1 MSSPLHELVT
11 ALAAP
16 WVVLSPRSG
25 QLTGSGAE
33 GVYARDRRIL
43 SRLTVTVDGHEPLPV
58 HVDEQDAATHQ
69 YVAMLEGLGD
79 TRHDPTVMLYRTRT
93 VDSEGMTE
101 RITLVNRSRAAVD
114 CRLDVA
120 LGTDLAGTA
129 AVRSGAAASLPQL
142 APLPDGPE
150 RTRWENDDTRV
161 VVTADPGVSA
171 TPHVEPGEE
180 FSITLRVTA
189 DFPKSNT
196 GFSIEPPAERA
207 PYDVSVRCDD
217 KRVARWL
224 DRSLDDVRA
233 LQLAADD
240 DRYLGAGPPWYLTLF
255 GRDSLISSGM
265 MISVDPTLAAGT
277 LRALAARQG
286 TKVDAGSAE
295 QPGKIPH
302 ELRAEVADHGGGLVL
317 PPVYYGTHDATQLW
331 VMTLHKAW
339 RWGMPADEV
348 RDLLPNLRRA
358 LAWMKEYADPDG
370 DGFLE
375 YIDES
380 GHGLANQGWK
390 DSNDAVQWPD
400 GTLAVAPIALCEVQG
415 YAYAAAIKGAELL
428 EAHGESGDEW
438 RAWAAALQERFRA
451 AFWVDGYPAIALDGA
466 KNPVIG
472 RASNM
477 GHLLGT
483 GLLDAD
489 EEQTV
494 AEVLAGADL
503 NSGFGLRT
511 LSTAMTRFNPLGYH
525 TGSVWPHDTAMTV
538 QGLFA
543 SGQSEVASSYVE
555 GLVRAAEAFGYRL
568 PELYGGRGTSEEST
582 PTPYP
587 LSCRPQAWA
596 AASAV
601 AVLVAALGIEPDV
614 PGGTLAVNPAES
626 VPWDKLELDGLLVGG
641 ERLSV
646 RWEGGEA
653 TVVRGQ

>member
-265 MISVDPTLAAGT
+265 MIPVDPTLAAGT

-428 EAHGESGDEW
+428 EAHGESGEEW

>member
-93 VDSEGMTE
+93 VDSAGMTE

-217 KRVARWL
+217 KRVGRWL

-265 MISVDPTLAAGT
+265 MIPVDPTLAAGT

-375 YIDES
+375 YVDES

-568 PELYGGRGTSEEST
+568 PELFGGRGTSEEST

>member
-217 KRVARWL
+217 KRVGRWL

-265 MISVDPTLAAGT
+265 MIPVDPTLAAGT

>member
-93 VDSEGMTE
+93 VDSAGMTE

-217 KRVARWL
+217 KRV
-224 DRSLDDVRA
+224 
-233 LQLAADD
+233 
-240 DRYLGAGPPWYLTLF
+240 G
-255 GRDSLISSGM
+255 
-265 MISVDPTLAAGT
+265 
-277 LRALAARQG
+277 
-286 TKVDAGSAE
+286 
-295 QPGKIPH
+295 
-302 ELRAEVADHGGGLVL
+302 
-317 PPVYYGTHDATQLW
+317 
-331 VMTLHKAW
+331 
-339 RWGMPADEV
+339 
-348 RDLLPNLRRA
+348 RRA
-358 LAWMKEYADPDG
+358 GAP
-370 DGFLE
+370 
-375 YIDES
+375 
-380 GHGLANQGWK
+380 GHVVHLK
-390 DSNDAVQWPD
+390 R
-400 GTLAVAPIALCEVQG
+400 
-415 YAYAAAIKGAELL
+415 
-428 EAHGESGDEW
+428 EAS
-438 RAWAAALQERFRA
+438 FR
-451 AFWVDGYPAIALDGA
+451 
-466 KNPVIG
+466 
-472 RASNM
+472 
-477 GHLLGT
+477 
-483 GLLDAD
+483 
-489 EEQTV
+489 
-494 AEVLAGADL
+494 
-503 NSGFGLRT
+503 
-511 LSTAMTRFNPLGYH
+511 
-525 TGSVWPHDTAMTV
+525 
-538 QGLFA
+538 
-543 SGQSEVASSYVE
+543 
-555 GLVRAAEAFGYRL
+555 
-568 PELYGGRGTSEEST
+568 
-582 PTPYP
+582 
-587 LSCRPQAWA
+587 
-596 AASAV
+596 
-601 AVLVAALGIEPDV
+601 
-614 PGGTLAVNPAES
+614 
-626 VPWDKLELDGLLVGG
+626 
-641 ERLSV
+641 
-646 RWEGGEA
+646 
-653 TVVRGQ
+653 